1 MKIYNN
7 YLSKILGVGE
17 TMLENLDAEMS
28 RRTGKSG
35 VLEKVYK
42 ENNAIV
48 GSILSS
54 LNINNQSVSDIDV
67 AFRKQIITNEQE
79 LLNFL
84 ETVEGRGIF
93 ERAAILARKIANVGK
108 GFFLK
113 KEYAKEILRKRPPE
127 NLLKYLKIA
136 NVDELFLKYDVA
148 EAFSALRFIESNEWM
163 HKTFDEAYSGFTPDN
178 FEEREIEIRVL
189 GPEWGEVAK
198 KFVEKKHH
206 NVSHLKEF
214 GVIFINPIKEDTP
227 GKFLRDFALLFHYFH
242 EIEFYSK
249 LFRKY
254 AAEGNFADKLKMLLR
269 GDVPEV
275 KKTGSG
281 EWLII
286 QRYLF
291 KENPSD
297 PRLFLPHVNPESL
310 HWMRGERDLADF
322 GFKRDDITLELWN
335 NSDWVACFAW
345 NQNKIIS
352 FDLEDNAMSE
362 VSFGEGKGE
371 SFNYHERE
379 AMWLKI
385 FSEYA
390 GGEEKMEQLLMDN
403 FDKGIIRF

>member
-7 YLSKILGVGE
+7 YLSKILGVEEGV
-17 TMLENLDAEMS
+17 LEDLDAEMGKK
-28 RRTGKSG
+28 TGKSG
-35 VLEKVYK
+35 VLEKIYK
-42 ENNAIV
+42 ENNEIV
-48 GSILSS
+48 RSVLTS
-54 LNINNQSVSDIDV
+54 LKANNQSASDIGV
-67 AFRKQIITNEQE
+67 ALRKEIITNERE
-79 LLNFL
+79 LLIFL
-84 ETVEGRGIF
+84 ETVEGKDIF
-93 ERAAILARKIANVGK
+93 EKAAFLARKIANVGK

-136 NVDELFLKYDVA
+136 NVEDLFEKYDIA

-163 HKTFDEAYSGFTPDN
+163 HETFAEAYSGFTPDN
-178 FEEREIEIRVL
+178 FEEREIEIKVL

-214 GVIFINPIKEDTP
+214 GVIFINPIKEDMP

-254 AAEGNFADKLKMLLR
+254 AAEEKFADKLKMLLR
-269 GDVPEV
+269 GDVPEI
-275 KKTGSG
+275 KKTDPG

-291 KENPSD
+291 KEDPSD
-297 PRLFLPHVNPESL
+297 PRLSLPHVNPESL
-310 HWMRGERDLADF
+310 HWMRGERDLTEF
-322 GFKRDDITLELWN
+322 GFKRSDISIELWN
-335 NSDWVACFAW
+335 NSDWAAYFTG
-345 NQNKIIS
+345 NDNEIIS

-362 VSFGEGKGE
+362 VSFTEGKNE
-371 SFNYHERE
+371 SLNYHQRE
-379 AMWLKI
+379 AMWLRI

-403 FDKGIIRF
+403 FDKGIIKF